1 MSSFEYISITSTT
14 NNRYICESRDRNN
27 RRLTVVAESTDTIED
42 IMNKLETE
50 LEPSEAELNRLK
62 EEKTAMMERQAELA
76 KNVEELNEANKNAA
90 RTLAATYDPEAFKTY
105 IKWKDALEKGFL
117 NPGEL
122 VFYKGR
128 LYTVISPT
136 EINEELPPD
145 SDARVYLDISDSVNK
160 SDLKKEKY
168 KDKKED
174 VE

>member
-27 RRLTVVAESTDTIED
+27 RRLTVVAESTDSIEN
-42 IMNKLETE
+42 IISKLETE

-90 RTLAATYDPEAFKTY
+90 KVLAATYDDESINQCIT
-105 IKWKDALEKGFL
+105 WQDALEKGYL

-122 VFYKGR
+122 VLHKDKI
-128 LYTVISPT
+128 YTVIAPT
-136 EINEELPPD
+136 GTNELMEPD
-145 SDARVYLDISDSVNK
+145 KTPSAYLDISDSV
-160 SDLKKEKY
+160 KEAKPMEE
-168 KDKKED
+168 KEQ
-174 VE
+174 E

>member
-27 RRLTVVAESTDTIED
+27 RRLTVVAESTNSIED
-42 IMNKLETE
+42 IISKLETE

-105 IKWKDALEKGFL
+105 IKWKDALGKGFL

-136 EINEELPPD
+136 EINEELTPD
-145 SDARVYLDISDSVNK
+145 SDARVYLDISDSVKK
-160 SDLKKEKY
+160 SDLKKEKPM
-168 KDKKED
+168 KE
-174 VE
+174 EKQK